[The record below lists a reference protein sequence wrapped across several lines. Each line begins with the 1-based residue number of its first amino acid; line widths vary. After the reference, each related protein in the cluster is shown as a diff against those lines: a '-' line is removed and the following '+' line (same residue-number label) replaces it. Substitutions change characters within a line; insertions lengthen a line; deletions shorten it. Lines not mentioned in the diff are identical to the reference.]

1 MKKNKLISIILL
13 FFGLFLYSCQ
23 TMSEALS
30 GKKRSDQGDEFLVEK
45 KNPLVLPPDY
55 GELPMPQDNQVDK
68 NNDAEENEFEILIKN
83 TNKGEPSA
91 TEKNINPKSIE
102 ESILQKIE

>member
-1 MKKNKLISIILL
+1 MKKFFIFILFL
-13 FFGLFLYSCQ
+13 NFLYSCQ
-23 TMSEALS
+23 SVTDGFKL
-30 GKKRSDQGDEFLVEK
+30 KKKDTADEFLVEK

-83 TNKGEPSA
+83 TNKGKSSA